1 MSIIMKDNKNQSWS
15 SEFNTDQL
23 KNIRN
28 TVNPHISPLGGLLFY
43 FKPIWGEGLIET
55 KGLFEIGGGV
65 FNLKMTI
72 VSVLFKELEYK
83 VKKLKYT
90 KF

>member
-28 TVNPHISPLGGLLFY
+28 TVNPHISPLGGLLILFQAHLRGGLNRD
-43 FKPIWGEGLIET
+43 KGLI
-55 KGLFEIGGGV
+55 
-65 FNLKMTI
+65 
-72 VSVLFKELEYK
+72 
-83 VKKLKYT
+83 
-90 KF
+90 

>member
-28 TVNPHISPLGGLLFY
+28 TVNPHISPWGAYLFQAHLRGGLNRD
-43 FKPIWGEGLIET
+43 KGLIRDW
-55 KGLFEIGGGV
+55 GRRI
-65 FNLKMTI
+65 
-72 VSVLFKELEYK
+72 
-83 VKKLKYT
+83 
-90 KF
+90 

>member
-28 TVNPHISPLGGLLFY
+28 TVNPHKKPPGGLIY

-55 KGLFEIGGGV
+55 KSLFEIGGGV

-72 VSVLFKELEYK
+72 VSVLYKELEYK